1 MCFHRSPLKAF
12 TYKNA
17 FKIDDFLMTRRYDDA
32 RESKIQLIQHLKES
46 NLLFTISI
54 NDYNP
59 AIIQINKDVICLICK
74 SIKEVLRSKN
84 LDKVDL
90 QALLAFNMV
99 NLF

>member
-1 MCFHRSPLKAF
+1 MASMENLLKDLLLYAISIN
-12 TYKNA
+12 KNA

-59 AIIQINKDVICLICK
+59 AIVQINKDVICLICK
-74 SIKEVLRSKN
+74 SIKEVLRSFRRI
-84 LDKVDL
+84 
-90 QALLAFNMV
+90 LL
-99 NLF
+99 

>member
-1 MCFHRSPLKAF
+1 MASMENLLKDLLLYAISIN
-12 TYKNA
+12 KNA

-59 AIIQINKDVICLICK
+59 AIVQINKDV
-74 SIKEVLRSKN
+74 N
-84 LDKVDL
+84 Y
-90 QALLAFNMV
+90 
-99 NLF
+99 